1 MSEVTLVR
9 RVCVG
14 TVAAGVAGLTALTLA
29 GPASAASA
37 DLDYTCALFS
47 IDIPGGIDPEDLEDE
62 LTEELDKGQSLKEAA
77 RQVIP
82 QGPEGD
88 TAPEGKAAPSVPA
101 APTDEPAAS
110 DAPDAADA
118 PDDDLEEGPWPDITP
133 IAEDLPL
140 SARFDTAIADG
151 ATTPVGKNVSLEP
164 ATARFTVS
172 PELATELSALSVGEG
187 LGGAFLYGGVVE
199 SEQEIGIEFDI
210 DDFTLGDGDLT
221 LEGTSAFADDDLAVD
236 KAGTYTY
243 AAGDVDAFF
252 IDEENLAV
260 VGLECTLDEGQD
272 ATVDQV
278 TAKAAPAPAPTPVR
292 PDVVQTDAA
301 QPTSPAWLPLTAA
314 GLGSILVLGAA
325 SVTARR
331 RSAAR
336 R

>member
-14 TVAAGVAGLTALTLA
+14 TVAAGIAGLTALTLA

-62 LTEELDKGQSLKEAA
+62 LTEELDNGQSLKDAA
-77 RQVIP
+77 RKAIP
-82 QGPEGD
+82 QAPEGD
-88 TAPEGKAAPSVPA
+88 TAPEGKAAPSVAA
-101 APTDEPAAS
+101 APTDAPAAS
-110 DAPDAADA
+110 DVPDAPDA
-118 PDDDLEEGPWPDITP
+118 PDDDLDEGPWSDITP

-221 LEGTSAFADDDLAVD
+221 LDGTSAFADDDLAVT

-252 IDEENLAV
+252 IDEENLSV
-260 VGLECTLDEGQD
+260 VGLECALDEGQD

-292 PDVVQTDAA
+292 PNVVQTDAA

-331 RSAAR
+331 SAAAR